1 MTQPRDIDQL
11 LDQWFSDGP
20 TRAPDR
26 VIDVVAD
33 RIERQSQRPAWRLQW
48 KDFQLNTYLKPIA
61 AAAAVVGVAVIGFSL
76 INGPSR
82 TDTGGPGPTAAAS
95 LTSRPSSTVAP
106 SPSITPGPSNAAVGN
121 LTPGTWD
128 SRAFAYPLSYTI
140 PATGRWRS
148 MQDYPAVVTIQPEG
162 AKPGDGIAVW
172 AAVYVAAQDAA
183 CSESPDPGRGHR
195 AADFIDLLT
204 THPGIVA
211 TAPAAVTVGG
221 LKGSLVDVALAP
233 SWKTACP
240 FSEGTPF
247 VPFVTDSQAGPPG
260 LHQGIA
266 GGERARLIFLDAK
279 DGETI
284 LVYIDSADGTTFD
297 AIVAQT
303 EPIVESFVFKP

>member
-1 MTQPRDIDQL
+1 MTQQRDIDQL

-48 KDFQLNTYLKPIA
+48 KDFQLNTYLKPVA
-61 AAAAVVGVAVIGFSL
+61 AVAAVVAVAVIGFSL
-76 INGPSR
+76 ISGPSR
-82 TDTGGPGPTAAAS
+82 EGVGGPGPTTSAS
-95 LTSRPSSTVAP
+95 PTSRPSPTATP
-106 SPSITPGPSNAAVGN
+106 SPSIAPDPSNAAVGN
-121 LTPGTWD
+121 LAAGPGE
-128 SRAFAYPLSYTI
+128 SRSFAYPFSYTI
-140 PATGRWRS
+140 PASGSWRS
-148 MQDYPAVVTIQPEG
+148 MEDYPFVVGIQPRG

-172 AAVYVAAQDAA
+172 GAVYVAAQDAA
-183 CSESPDPGRGHR
+183 CSESPDPGRGHK

-211 TAPAAVTVGG
+211 STPAAVTIGG

-240 FSEGTPF
+240 FSAGEPF
-247 VPFVTDSQAGPPG
+247 VPFVTDSKPGPPG
-260 LHQGIA
+260 LHQGIPPA
-266 GGERARLIFLDAK
+266 ARSRLIFLDAK

-284 LVYIDSADGTTFD
+284 LIYIDSADGTTFD
-297 AIVAQT
+297 AIVAQSM
-303 EPIVESFVFKP
+303 PIVESFVFKP